1 MKDSIRES
9 MLFER
14 VYPDENYVDKVIEL
28 AKNKGYEI
36 RKGSVFCTPSVATE
50 YMHLDEIRSFNTDLI
65 DMETASFYQLADL
78 FELPAVALLVVSDNS
93 ATGVALVGRSDDE
106 QEQYEYGRDVVL
118 PDMIL
123 ALAECQM

>member
-1 MKDSIRES
+1 
-9 MLFER
+9 
-14 VYPDENYVDKVIEL
+14 
-28 AKNKGYEI
+28 
-36 RKGSVFCTPSVATE
+36 
-50 YMHLDEIRSFNTDLI
+50 
-65 DMETASFYQLADL
+65 METASFYQLADL
-78 FELPAVALLVVSDNS
+78 FELPAVALLAVSDNS